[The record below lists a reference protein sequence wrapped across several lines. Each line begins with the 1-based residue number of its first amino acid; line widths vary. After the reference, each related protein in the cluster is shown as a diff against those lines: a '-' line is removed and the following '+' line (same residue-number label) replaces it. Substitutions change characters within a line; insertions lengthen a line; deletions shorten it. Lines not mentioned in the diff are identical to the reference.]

1 MTYDLIHWTT
11 FLSAAVLLNIAPGPD
26 MAFILG
32 HTVKGGAK
40 AGTAAMLGVWTGALG
55 HVLLAALGLSAILA
69 ASATAFSIV
78 KWVGVAYLV
87 WIGVRNIR
95 HAGGAFIDEGVQRA
109 SGFWPIFRQ
118 GVLVDLLNPKAAI
131 FFMAFLPQFAVPGA
145 GPVWAQLMLH
155 GVLIIVVAALIE
167 PPLILLGE
175 RLTTRLR
182 RSPRFARTLDRALG
196 AFLVGL
202 ATRLALIDR

>member
-1 MTYDLIHWTT
+1 
-11 FLSAAVLLNIAPGPD
+11 
-26 MAFILG
+26 
-32 HTVKGGAK
+32 
-40 AGTAAMLGVWTGALG
+40 MLGVWTGALV

-78 KWVGVAYLV
+78 KWGGVAYLV
-87 WIGVRNIR
+87 WIGLRNIR
-95 HAGGAFIDEGVQRA
+95 HAGGAFINEGVRSA
-109 SGFWPIFRQ
+109 GGFWPVFRQ

-175 RLTTRLR
+175 RLTGRLR

-196 AFLVGL
+196 AVLVGL